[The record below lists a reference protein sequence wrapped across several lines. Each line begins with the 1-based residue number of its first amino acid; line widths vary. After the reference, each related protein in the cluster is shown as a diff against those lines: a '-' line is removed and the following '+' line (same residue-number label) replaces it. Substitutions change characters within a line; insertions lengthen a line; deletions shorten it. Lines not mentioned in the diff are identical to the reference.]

1 MALGDISGAHLD
13 LLERQLQILQRVITP
28 ADEET
33 PQGFL
38 PF

>member
-13 LLERQLQILQRVITP
+13 LLERQLQILQRVIAP